1 MEPTKND
8 LGRRLLI
15 QHASDPEARAR
26 YQRGV
31 DAMLERM
38 RREAWWTGLAHSAVL
53 VFFMLLLLFAGISL
67 AYFTVRLAQTSNA
80 SVESYLLLLLGWTVL
95 FAAALSLLWHLTRR
109 LKLGDIPVQV
119 KELELRLLEL
129 EERAMVVR
137 VDK

>member
-1 MEPTKND
+1 
-8 LGRRLLI
+8 
-15 QHASDPEARAR
+15 
-26 YQRGV
+26 
-31 DAMLERM
+31 MLERL
-38 RREAWWTGLAHSAVL
+38 RREAWWMGLAHSAVL
-53 VFFMLLLLFAGISL
+53 VFFMVLLLFAGISL
-67 AYFTVRLAQTSNA
+67 AYFTVRLARSNS
-80 SVESYLLLLLGWTVL
+80 SVEDYLLLVLGWTVL